1 MNNIGR
7 PKKEGLDKVIKFT
20 VSEEEAEMFDNTIRG
35 TGKSKS
41 DILRELI
48 PIVSSKDFEGLIPNT
63 KMEILQSYS
72 EKCWDILHTPGCV
85 FEVNNLSDRMPA
97 FIVTMGRP
105 VVYVKYPTYKIQIL
119 YNYNPK
125 KHIKQSEIEELL
137 KNVKNRSFVY
147 STKADFLIIG
157 GRLEEMPFPY
167 VNEVMCLGV
176 TLEDNTHCKNEIVDI
191 LNESNYH
198 ASIYPAYC
206 IRGMAVELLEED
218 KYFKVL

>member
-1 MNNIGR
+1 MNNKGR
-7 PKKEGLDKVIKFT
+7 HKKEGFDKVIKFT
-20 VSEEEAEMFDNTIRG
+20 VIEEEADMFNNTIQG

-85 FEVNNLSDRMPA
+85 FEVHNLSDRMPA
-97 FIVTMGRP
+97 FIVTMGQP
-105 VVYVKYPTYKIQIL
+105 IVYVKYPTYKIQIL
-119 YNYNPK
+119 YNKNPK
-125 KHIKQSEIEELL
+125 KHIEQSEIEELL
-137 KNVKNRSFVY
+137 KNVKNRSLVY

-157 GRLEEMPFPY
+157 GELKEMPFPY

-176 TLEDNTHCKNEIVDI
+176 TLAENTHCKNEIVEI
-191 LNESNYH
+191 LDNSNYH
-198 ASIYPAYC
+198 VSVYPAYC
-206 IRGMAVELLEED
+206 IRGMAIELLEGD